1 MMNTS
6 RSLRHHMAYLSI
18 IFAFASASTALGQ
31 NVNPASH
38 LRSVERTYNAINAFE
53 ARFDQQMT
61 FPYGGGMLRNS
72 GLIRLQGDQY
82 RIDMDNGQS
91 MVNNGT
97 TSWVYTKNDNQVLIN
112 DVAQGSPSFTDY
124 IFRDQSKNYSAEG
137 AERMQLDGR
146 AAIEVQMSARDEM
159 AMFPTVT
166 LWTDPQ
172 TFHIYRAR
180 LVDMNGTIMVFDL
193 SSMKFNETI
202 APDVF
207 NFEPP
212 ADASVV
218 DLRRS

>member
-1 MMNTS
+1 MNTS
-6 RSLRHHMAYLSI
+6 RIRRRYVACLTITLSI
-18 IFAFASASTALGQ
+18 LSASAALGQ
-31 NVNPASH
+31 NVDPSAH

-61 FPYGGGMLRNS
+61 FPYGGGMLRNA
-72 GLIRLQGDQY
+72 GLVRLKGDQY

-97 TSWVYTKNDNQVLIN
+97 TSWVYTKTDNQVLIN
-112 DVAQGSPSFTDY
+112 DVAQGSRSFTDY
-124 IFRDQSKNYSAEG
+124 IFRDQSKNYRAER

-146 AAIEVQMSARDEM
+146 SAIEIHMSARDEV
-159 AMFPTVT
+159 AMFPSVT
-166 LWTDPQ
+166 LWTDPA

-180 LVDMNGTIMVFDL
+180 LVDINGTIMVFDL
-193 SSMKFNETI
+193 SSMKFNETM